1 VSDPEPLVHLG
12 LSHKAA
18 KVLDKM
24 LELAPYTMDG
34 CPLDYIDDS
43 DEAAAIYEAVRT
55 DIKEQLPAP
64 SKGTKRKKGTKK

>member
-1 VSDPEPLVHLG
+1 MSDPEPLVHLG

-18 KVLDKM
+18 KVLDQM
-24 LELAPYTMDG
+24 IDACHVNADGEPMDFV
-34 CPLDYIDDS
+34 DD
-43 DEAAAIYEAVRT
+43 DDKYEIAEAIKA

>member
-1 VSDPEPLVHLG
+1 MSDPEPLVHLG

-18 KVLDKM
+18 GRLQKLIEDN
-24 LELAPYTMDG
+24 DG
-34 CPLDYIDDS
+34 FIEDADG
-43 DEAAAIYEAVRT
+43 AAILDAIHA